1 MNTDDRVVKV
11 AGLRSAGEIRV
22 GSNPTPCNP
31 SQSVFVH
38 FLKGKKV
45 GPLPTPYSNSLALF
59 EFFVGLFYL
68 SSAKSAHLV

>member
-1 MNTDDRVVKV
+1 
-11 AGLRSAGEIRV
+11 
-22 GSNPTPCNP
+22 
-31 SQSVFVH
+31 VFVH